1 MGARAGPLR
10 CAAYAAQA
18 WLGGSAL
25 YLLGLLLA
33 GRRPNADAARVTSP
47 MPATADQA
55 AQQQLRW
62 ESGNAQLVRHEL
74 PGLLW
79 HTVAS
84 GDLQGLG
91 AAAELAAPSQTL
103 MTAGAPM
110 LLGGGLLA
118 PDRRLA
124 ASSAATIAAQATYVL
139 GGLAVA
145 GGTGSDPRGACS

>member
-1 MGARAGPLR
+1 
-10 CAAYAAQA
+10 
-18 WLGGSAL
+18 
-25 YLLGLLLA
+25 
-33 GRRPNADAARVTSP
+33 

-55 AQQQLRW
+55 AQEQLRW
-62 ESGNAQLVRHEL
+62 GSGNAQLVRHEL

-103 MTAGAPM
+103 MTAGALM
-110 LLGGGLLA
+110 LLDGGLLA

-139 GGLAVA
+139 MGFAVA
-145 GGTGSDPRGACS
+145 GGTGLIREALVHSPAFAAARLQVLGRVAAGSRGARTWVHTTRPDADGDRPDAAR